1 MASYNLALASDGV
14 EYSSVA
20 VGEDCDRQ
28 SVVPREVEHGV
39 RLSLADE
46 PNKPIRLG
54 VFFDTE
60 FLIVRAPS
68 VHAGIEGVGD
78 LSVCH
83 QSPAS
88 ACVALPGANRH
99 TALSACLS
107 EPIYQ

>member
-28 SVVPREVEHGV
+28 SVVPCEVEHGV
-39 RLSLADE
+39 RLSL
-46 PNKPIRLG
+46 
-54 VFFDTE
+54 
-60 FLIVRAPS
+60 
-68 VHAGIEGVGD
+68 AGIEGVGD